1 MFAEERKLKIF
12 EFLTEHKKV
21 TVNELVSFF
30 EVSNTTIRN
39 DLREMENEKLL
50 IRTHGG
56 AMLRTRS
63 GFEPDPYETPINNIQ
78 EKKRIAL
85 AALELI
91 DDGDT
96 IILDTGTTTMELAM
110 ILTRKKNIRVITND
124 LLIALLLE
132 DNENIIDVLFI
143 GGLVRKGYHCTL
155 KYRTATAEMLSG
167 LTVDK
172 AFFTVNGFS
181 CEKGA
186 TSPDISQAEIKTLLI
201 SVARTVVILCDSS
214 KIGNTYFV
222 QFASL
227 DQVDKLI
234 TDKIGQVEKDNFEE
248 KGIDVI
254 VAPV

>member
-1 MFAEERKLKIF
+1 MFAEERKQKIL
-12 EFLTEHKKV
+12 EFLTEHRKA

-63 GFEPDPYETPINNIQ
+63 GFEPDPYETPMKNVQ
-78 EKKRIAL
+78 EKKRIAQ

-110 ILTRKKNIRVITND
+110 VLASKKNIRVITND

-132 DNENIIDVLFI
+132 DNENIIDLLFV
-143 GGLVRKGYHCTL
+143 GGIVRKGYHCTL
-155 KYRTATAEMLSG
+155 KYRAATAEMLSG

-181 CEKGA
+181 YEKGA
-186 TSPDISQAEIKTLLI
+186 TSPDIAQAEIKALLR
-201 SVARTVVILCDSS
+201 SVAATVVILCDSS
-214 KIGNTYFV
+214 KLGSAYFV

-227 DQVDKLI
+227 EQIDKLI
-234 TDKIGQVEKDNFEE
+234 TDRIEQVEKERLEE
-248 KGIDVI
+248 KGVDVI
-254 VAPV
+254 IAP